1 MGEVRFWT
9 PPSQIIAMKA
19 FEGGQ
24 LLDASV
30 ADHSCEG
37 VPSQIIAMRASD
49 EGGPFLDASV
59 ADHSY
64 EGVWAR
70 SALGRPF
77 RRS

>member
-1 MGEVRFWT
+1 
-9 PPSQIIAMKA
+9 MKA
-19 FEGGQ
+19 SEGSPF
-24 LLDASV
+24 LDASV

-70 SALGRPF
+70 SVFGRPL